1 MKGLSNLGNQLYRGQ
16 KSFNIVGKRK
26 LWYSVSAI
34 LLTLSFAVL
43 GVKGL
48 NLSIEFKGG
57 AEFAAQVANPTT
69 QTVSIA
75 RSAVTNAGTTAA
87 SVTIVGGDKIRVQ
100 TPSLSTEESVVVSK
114 ALADALGVAEQDVK
128 IQLVGPTW
136 GGEVS
141 ANAARALV
149 VFLVLVA
156 IFLAIYFEWPMAVAA
171 LLALAHDV
179 IITVGIYALSGFE
192 VSPATVIG
200 FLTILGYSLYDTVVV
215 FDKVKE
221 NTKGITA
228 GSRMTYSDAANLA
241 VNQTL
246 VRSINT
252 SIVALLP
259 VVSILIVGVVR
270 LGSGTLNDLALS
282 LLIGMIV
289 GTFSSIFIATPF
301 LAQLKE
307 RQPEMKALRKR
318 VQSKRGKEG
327 EYQVVDTQLP
337 SSPIVSAAGPRQ
349 QRVKKTRSAR
359 KGK

>member
-1 MKGLSNLGNQLYRGQ
+1 MIGLSDLGNRLYRGQ
-16 KSFNIVGKRK
+16 QSFNFVGRRK
-26 LWYSVSAI
+26 VWYTISAF
-34 LLTLSFAVL
+34 LLTFSFTIL
-43 GVKGL
+43 GVRGL
-48 NLSIEFKGG
+48 NLGIEFKGG
-57 AEFAAQVANPTT
+57 AEFAVPVSNPTT
-69 QTVSIA
+69 QTVTEA
-75 RSAVTNAGTTAA
+75 RAAVNNSGTTAS
-87 SVTIVGGDKIRVQ
+87 SVTIIGGNKIRVQ
-100 TPSLSTEESVVVSK
+100 TPSLTTDESTVVSK
-114 ALADALGVAEQDVK
+114 ALATALGASEQDVK
-128 IQLVGPTW
+128 IQIVGPTW

-141 ANAARALV
+141 KNAARALA

-156 IFLAIYFEWPMAVAA
+156 VFLAIYFEWPMAVSA

-192 VSPATVIG
+192 VTPATVIG

-221 NTKGITA
+221 NTKGLTS

-241 VNQTL
+241 LNQTL

-252 SIVALLP
+252 SVIALLP
-259 VVSILIVGVVR
+259 VISILIVGVVR

-282 LLIGMIV
+282 LFIGMVV

-307 RQPEMKALRKR
+307 RTPEMQALRKR
-318 VQSKRGKEG
+318 VVNRRGKDGAESVNAS
-327 EYQVVDTQLP
+327 ELLENKVVT
-337 SSPIVSAAGPRQ
+337 SSGPRQ